1 MPQELAGSSCLPL
14 VTDAWKGVCGIV
26 TDKELSQRAKDY
38 FAQIRKTDR
47 LIQRLTD
54 TVNTL
59 RSSLTSQSY
68 ELKPDKVQ
76 TSGPKDTLGG
86 TIVKIMSLEDNI
98 NTRIDELVQQKAD
111 AMRRIQN
118 VPDQDQQNILIARYV
133 NRDKWEK
140 IAVELNFSI
149 AQIYRI
155 HGAALLD
162 FIKENPD
169 ILKVDSK

>member
-1 MPQELAGSSCLPL
+1 
-14 VTDAWKGVCGIV
+14 V
-26 TDKELSQRAKDY
+26 TDKELSQRAKEY

-59 RSSLTSQSY
+59 RFSLTSQNY

-76 TSGPKDTLGG
+76 TSGPKDTLGE
-86 TIVKIMSLEDNI
+86 TIAKIMSLEDDI
-98 NTRIDELVQQKAD
+98 NTRIDELVERKAD

-133 NRDKWEK
+133 NGEKWEK
-140 IAVELNFSI
+140 IAVDLNFSI

>member
-1 MPQELAGSSCLPL
+1 MLFTG
-14 VTDAWKGVCGIV
+14 TDRRKDVCH
-26 TDKELSQRAKDY
+26 TMSDKELSQRAKDY

-68 ELKPDKVQ
+68 KLKPDKVQ

-133 NRDKWEK
+133 NREKWEK

>member
-1 MPQELAGSSCLPL
+1 M
-14 VTDAWKGVCGIV
+14 CGIV

-98 NTRIDELVQQKAD
+98 STRIDELVQQKAD

-133 NRDKWEK
+133 NREKWEK

>member
-1 MPQELAGSSCLPL
+1 M
-14 VTDAWKGVCGIV
+14 CGIV
-26 TDKELSQRAKDY
+26 TNKELSQRAKDY

-86 TIVKIMSLEDNI
+86 TIVKIMSLEDDI

-133 NRDKWEK
+133 NREKWEK

>member
-1 MPQELAGSSCLPL
+1 M
-14 VTDAWKGVCGIV
+14 CGIV

-38 FAQIRKTDR
+38 FAQIQKTDR

-133 NRDKWEK
+133 NREKWEK
-140 IAVELNFSI
+140 IVVELNFSI

>member
-1 MPQELAGSSCLPL
+1 M
-14 VTDAWKGVCGIV
+14 
-26 TDKELSQRAKDY
+26 TDKELSQRAKEY

-47 LIQRLTD
+47 LIQRLAD

-59 RSSLTSQSY
+59 RSGLTSQSY

-76 TSGPKDTLGG
+76 TSGPKDTLGE
-86 TIVKIMSLEDNI
+86 TITKIISLEEDI
-98 NTRIDELVQQKAD
+98 KTRIDELVEQKAD

-133 NRDKWEK
+133 NGEKWEK
-140 IAVELNFSI
+140 IAVDLNFSI

-169 ILKVDSK
+169 ILKDDSKR

>member
-1 MPQELAGSSCLPL
+1 M
-14 VTDAWKGVCGIV
+14 CGIV

-68 ELKPDKVQ
+68 KLKPDKVQ
-76 TSGPKDTLGG
+76 TSGPKDTLGE
-86 TIVKIMSLEDNI
+86 TIAKIMSLEDDI
-98 NTRIDELVQQKAD
+98 NTRIDELVKQKAD

-133 NRDKWEK
+133 NGEKWEK
-140 IAVELNFSI
+140 IAVDLNFSI

>member
-1 MPQELAGSSCLPL
+1 M
-14 VTDAWKGVCGIV
+14 CGIV

-68 ELKPDKVQ
+68 KLKPDKVQ

-133 NRDKWEK
+133 NREKWEK

>member
-1 MPQELAGSSCLPL
+1 M
-14 VTDAWKGVCGIV
+14 CGIV

-68 ELKPDKVQ
+68 KLKPDKVQ

-86 TIVKIMSLEDNI
+86 TVVKIMSLEDNI

-133 NRDKWEK
+133 NREKWEK

>member
-1 MPQELAGSSCLPL
+1 M
-14 VTDAWKGVCGIV
+14 CGIV

-68 ELKPDKVQ
+68 KLKPDKVQ

-86 TIVKIMSLEDNI
+86 TIVKIMSLEDDI
-98 NTRIDELVQQKAD
+98 NTQIDELVQQKAD

-133 NRDKWEK
+133 NREKWEK

-155 HGAALLD
+155 HRAALLD